1 MINKRILYIVNVD
14 WFFLSHRLPLALAM
28 KEDGYDVYIL
38 TKDTGKRT
46 EIEGYGLSFIN
57 IDFER
62 SGKNPFDELF
72 VLIRILKCIYKY
84 KPSLVHNVTIKPSIY
99 ASIVS
104 KLTRRS
110 EINIIN
116 AITGLGYN
124 FIGDKK
130 GFVQQILKSLMSI
143 AFKRKVN
150 FIFQNPDDLDL
161 YQQLGYLKHNKFKLI
176 KGAGVEHTE
185 FSYHLP
191 KPKKRL
197 QVVLTARMLKDKGI
211 LEFIDAANI
220 LESRWK
226 SNATFKLIGDID
238 IENPSGITIEE
249 LQNHLVGEYIVWE
262 GFCSDVKPILAN
274 ADIVCLPSY
283 REGLP
288 KSLIEAMAIGR
299 PIVTTDVPG
308 CRECV
313 EQNYN
318 GLLVPPKDSRR
329 LANAL
334 ETLLL
339 DADLRLRM
347 GENSREKMVKE
358 LSLNKVIADTLAFYQ
373 EVLK

>member
-1 MINKRILYIVNVD
+1 VINKRILYIVNVD